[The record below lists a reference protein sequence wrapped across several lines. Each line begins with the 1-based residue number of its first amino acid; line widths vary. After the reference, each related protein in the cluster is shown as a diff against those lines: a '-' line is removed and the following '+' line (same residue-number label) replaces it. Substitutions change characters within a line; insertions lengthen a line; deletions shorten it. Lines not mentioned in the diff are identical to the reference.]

1 MSEVLT
7 LQNVTRTYHQAD
19 KSLEVLRGVNLELKA
34 GEVVALVG
42 PSGSGKTTL
51 LQIAGLLDNPTSGQ
65 VMLAGLDM
73 SKAGDSERTFA
84 RLKHIG
90 FVYQFHHLLPEFSAL
105 ENITLPQMMQG
116 VRESEANQQS
126 EALLAALGLAAR
138 ASHRPAK
145 LSGGE
150 QQRVAVARAIAKR
163 PAVLLCDE
171 PTGALDVQT
180 GIRVLEALMEVST
193 RFCSTT
199 LLVTHNADVAR
210 LGDRVVRFLDG
221 GIRRIEINSG
231 RAAPADLVW

>member
-1 MSEVLT
+1 MSEVLK
-7 LQNVTRTYHQAD
+7 LKHITRTYHQAD
-19 KSLEVLRGVNLELKA
+19 KTLEVLRGVNLELKA

-42 PSGSGKTTL
+42 PSGSGKSTL

-73 SKAGDSERTFA
+73 SKASDGERTAA

-126 EALLAALGLAAR
+126 EMLLATLGLSQR

-150 QQRVAVARAIAKR
+150 QQRVAIARALAGQ
-163 PAVLLCDE
+163 PALLLADE
-171 PTGALDVQT
+171 PTGNLDQHTAEEVFSLLMKLAHERKLAAL
-180 GIRVLEALMEVST
+180 IA
-193 RFCSTT
+193 
-199 LLVTHNADVAR
+199 THNLDLAR
-210 LGDRVVRFLDG
+210 RMDRMVRLEDG
-221 GIRRIEINSG
+221 V
-231 RAAPADLVW
+231 LK